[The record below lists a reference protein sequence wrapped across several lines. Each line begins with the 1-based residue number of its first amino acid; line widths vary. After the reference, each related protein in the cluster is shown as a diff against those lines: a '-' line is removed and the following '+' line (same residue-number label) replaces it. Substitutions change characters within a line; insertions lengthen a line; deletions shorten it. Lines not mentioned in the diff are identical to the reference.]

1 MGNCSKLVFLRENI
15 ELTNKNTILIMLNI
29 IIQRKYNLIS
39 FYLVTMTITCM
50 DMDMHMHLKCWQGPG
65 DGLLG
70 KAC

>member
-39 FYLVTMTITCM
+39 FLFSYNDYYMYGYGYAYAFKMLARTRGWFT
-50 DMDMHMHLKCWQGPG
+50 G
-65 DGLLG
+65 
-70 KAC
+70 